1 MEEDGVSTETAIER
15 LLRWKADPV
24 QFVNDN
30 WPDVG
35 LESFQEEALRE
46 MAKGG
51 KVTIR
56 SGHGVGKTAVEAFI
70 CLWFMSTHFPCKVA
84 ISAPSAHQLDDVLRP
99 EIGAWMSRSKW
110 MANEFD
116 LYKHQLILKADP
128 HECFAAF
135 RTGNRNNPDALQG
148 FHGENFLFLLDEAS
162 GIDDRVYEVAQ
173 GALSTPHAKVL
184 LAGNPTK
191 TNGYFWRTHKDP
203 AVAQFYHQIH
213 VSCADSSRVS
223 KQYEE
228 EMLAYGADSN
238 IYRVR
243 FLGEFPKTD
252 DDAVIPYEWVE
263 AACGRDIRQ
272 SGDIIWGL
280 DPARFGDDRTA
291 LCKRHGNVVPELPIF
306 VRNKDTVQT
315 AEWLKREYD
324 KAEKEKLQPDV
335 IYVDSIGVGA
345 GVVDTAKALKLPVV
359 GINVSERP
367 ANVQKYARLRDE
379 IWFKGREWFED
390 MDVALPDRAGMSG
403 DQQKLM
409 DTFIAELTNQKYAI
423 LPAGKVK
430 VESKEE
436 MKRRGAPSPDLAD
449 AFLLTF
455 GIARGKRRAKGK
467 KIEYKRKFM

>member
-1 MEEDGVSTETAIER
+1 MADKKAAVER
-15 LLRWKADPV
+15 IRRWKRDPV
-24 QFVNDN
+24 LFVHDN
-30 WPDVG
+30 WPEVQ
-35 LESFQEEALRE
+35 LEDFQEEALRA
-46 MAKGG
+46 MAEGG
-51 KVTIR
+51 KVSIR

-70 CLWFMSTHFPCKVA
+70 CLWFMTTHFPCKVA

-110 MANEFD
+110 MVKEFD
-116 LYKHQLILKADP
+116 LFKHQLVLKADP

-191 TNGYFWRTHKDP
+191 TSGYFWRTHKDP

-223 KQYEE
+223 EQYQE
-228 EMLAYGADSN
+228 EMAAYGTESN

-243 FLGEFPKTD
+243 YLGEFPKTD
-252 DDAVIPYEWVE
+252 DDAVVPYEWVE
-263 AACGRDIRQ
+263 ASLGRDSKQ
-272 SGDIIWGL
+272 AGDIIWGM
-280 DPARFGDDRTA
+280 DPARFGDDRSA
-291 LCKRHGNVVPELPIF
+291 LCKRHGNHLPEVPKYK
-306 VRNKDTVQT
+306 RNLDTVQL
-315 AEWLKREYD
+315 AEWLRLEYD
-324 KAEKEKLQPDV
+324 LAEKRKIQPDV

-345 GVVDTAKALKLPVV
+345 GVVDSAKSLGLPVV

-390 MDVALPDRAGMSG
+390 MQCVLPERAALSPA
-403 DQQKLM
+403 DQKTL
-409 DTFIAELTNQKYAI
+409 DTLIAELTNQKYEI

-436 MKRRGAPSPDLAD
+436 MKRRGEASPDLAD

-455 GIARGKRRAKGK
+455 GIARGKRRGK
-467 KIEYKRKFM
+467 PRPIEYKRKFL